1 MNNRHSRHLAVVA
14 LFAGLS
20 VLAGCGGGSSASL
33 PVNNV
38 VAAGAGGGA
47 TTNVQPIVVNSGP
60 PGVEYINGAFTSVTV
75 CVPGSSSC
83 QTVDNVLVDTGSMG
97 LRIVSSAL
105 TLALPQENDSS
116 NNPIVECNQ
125 FVDGYTW
132 GPLRMA
138 DIKIAGEVA
147 KSTPVQV
154 IGDAAFPTV
163 PNACSSTGP
172 SEDTVQT
179 LGANGI
185 LGIGPFR
192 QDCGGA
198 CSLNTNPGFYFS
210 CPAASN
216 CSPSTVTLT
225 QQAQNP
231 VWMFASDNNGVIIEL
246 PSVPAA
252 GEASTNGS
260 LIFGIGTQ
268 SNNSLGKAQVLTLDV
283 NGNITTTFNGTRYSG
298 SFIDSGSNGIF
309 FLDSATT
316 GLALCPKPNDQFYCP
331 ASPQSFSASNAGAN
345 GVSNSVPFSVANA
358 NTLFANA
365 ADFVYSNLSGPNAG
379 SFDWGLPF
387 FYGRNVFTAIEG
399 QSSSGGVGPYLAY

>member
-1 MNNRHSRHLAVVA
+1 MNPRHLRDLAIVA
-14 LFAGLS
+14 LLASVF
-20 VLAGCGGGSSASL
+20 VLAGCGGSSVSL

-38 VAAGAGGGA
+38 VATGAGG
-47 TTNVQPIVVNSGP
+47 TTSNVQPIVVNSGP
-60 PGVEYINGAFTSVTV
+60 PGVGYVNGAFTSVTV

-83 QTVDNVLVDTGSMG
+83 QTIDNVLVDTGSMG
-97 LRIVSSAL
+97 LRIVSSVL
-105 TLALPQENDSS
+105 TLALAQENDAG

-132 GPLRMA
+132 GPLRIA
-138 DIKIAGEVA
+138 DIKIAGEMA
-147 KSTPVQV
+147 KSTAVQV
-154 IGDAAFPTV
+154 IGDPAFPTV

-172 SEDTVQT
+172 SENTVQT

-192 QDCGGA
+192 QDCGGG
-198 CSLNTNPGFYFS
+198 CVLNTNPGLYYT
-210 CPAASN
+210 CPSASN
-216 CSPSTVTLT
+216 CSPATVTLT

-231 VWMFASDNNGVIIEL
+231 VWIFASDNNGVIIEL
-246 PSVPAA
+246 PSVAAA
-252 GEASTNGS
+252 GAPSLSGS

-268 SNNSLGKAQVLTLDV
+268 SNNTLGSAQVLTLD
-283 NGNITTTFNGTRYSG
+283 NSGNITTTFNGTPYSG

-309 FLDSATT
+309 FLDSSIT
-316 GLALCPKPNDQFYCP
+316 GLALCSKPNDSFYCP
-331 ASPQSFSASNAGAN
+331 ASTQSFSATNIGGN
-345 GVSNSVPFSVANA
+345 GVSNSIPFSVANA

-365 ADFVYSNLSGPNAG
+365 ADVVFGNLAGPNPG

-399 QSSSGGVGPYLAY
+399 QSTPGGVGPYFAY